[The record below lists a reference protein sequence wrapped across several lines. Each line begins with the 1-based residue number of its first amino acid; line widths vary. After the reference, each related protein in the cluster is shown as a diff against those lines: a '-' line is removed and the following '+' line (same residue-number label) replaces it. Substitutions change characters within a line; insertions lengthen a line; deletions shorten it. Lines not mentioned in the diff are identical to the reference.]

1 MFITQPGS
9 FLVYHIISEFLSRF
23 KECSDYDSHFCAMK
37 HIFDYVYGRG
47 LDCTPPGVQKYF
59 DGILDVGNGISYSNY
74 RGSGNGID
82 HEEEDVHDRT
92 LLSLRWV
99 FISVYTNVGEEKL
112 LYGFKDLV
120 SWLGGAIGIFVGYSV
135 FDLSNQIID
144 VIFNCIA
151 RLTTTVV

>member
-1 MFITQPGS
+1 M
-9 FLVYHIISEFLSRF
+9 
-23 KECSDYDSHFCAMK
+23 
-37 HIFDYVYGRG
+37 
-47 LDCTPPGVQKYF
+47 
-59 DGILDVGNGISYSNY
+59 GNGISYSNY
-74 RGSGNGID
+74 RGSGNGWD
-82 HEEEDVHDRT
+82 YVDEDVNDRT

-112 LYGFKDLV
+112 LYGFKNLV
-120 SWLGGAIGIFVGYSV
+120 SWLGGAIGIFIGYSV